1 MDENVCSIDD
11 DETSIT
17 IGQAKP
23 KEDRTSTQVIF
34 VVGGEAQ
41 NRNMVN
47 ELNVE
52 DVEYSEPVSPTAQYF
67 NSSVLSV
74 CILAVLDTEIPIDDS
89 PALGLLKDVFL
100 PISPRFSSLMVEDE
114 NGLKHWKKVEVKL
127 EDHVSIPNF
136 PSGLSPQSYDNHLSN
151 YLSKIAMEQLP
162 HNRPLWNIHIIK
174 YPTSNATGNIIF
186 KLHHSLGDGYSL
198 MAALLS
204 CNSIF
209 RNIPKVL
216 RSAFNSVSDFG
227 WSLMKS
233 SYVEDDIS
241 LIRSGNPGVEFKP
254 VVISTMTF
262 SLDDIKQ
269 IKTKLRVTINDVIT
283 GIIFFGTRLYMQE
296 GRNKSNNEH
305 STALVLLN
313 TRAIREYKS
322 VKEMHK
328 PCAEKVWG
336 NQFAFLHI
344 SIPELTSLESLN
356 PLDFVWKAHKL
367 IQRQRN
373 SGAVF
378 LTARLLEWFKKFK
391 GPEAAA
397 KYIHSTIK
405 NSSMGLSNMIGPVER
420 MALANH
426 PIKSLYFMVVGEPK
440 SLSITMISY
449 MGKLRVAFKT
459 EKDFIDPEK
468 LKSSIQNAF
477 EKILKAAQDIA

>member
-1 MDENVCSIDD
+1 
-11 DETSIT
+11 
-17 IGQAKP
+17 
-23 KEDRTSTQVIF
+23 
-34 VVGGEAQ
+34 
-41 NRNMVN
+41 
-47 ELNVE
+47 
-52 DVEYSEPVSPTAQYF
+52 
-67 NSSVLSV
+67 
-74 CILAVLDTEIPIDDS
+74 
-89 PALGLLKDVFL
+89 
-100 PISPRFSSLMVEDE
+100 VEDE
-114 NGLKHWKKVEVKL
+114 NGVKHWKKVEVKL
-127 EDHVSIPNF
+127 EDHVNIPNF

-174 YPTSNATGNIIF
+174 YPTRNAAGNIIF

-204 CNSIF
+204 CLQRADNPSVPLTFPSLTSAPNPNLSVRGTSIF

-216 RSAFNSVSDFG
+216 RSAFNTVSDFG

-283 GIIFFGTRLYMQE
+283 GIIFLGTRLYMQE
-296 GRNKSNNEH
+296 GRNKLNNEH

-336 NQFAFLHI
+336 NQFAFLHV

-356 PLDFVWKAHKL
+356 PLDFVWKAQKL

-373 SGAVF
+373 SGAIF
-378 LTARLLEWFKKFK
+378 LTARLLEWFRKFK
-391 GPEAAA
+391 GPE
-397 KYIHSTIK
+397 KKKIIFLGTRLYMQEGRNKLNNERSTALVLLNTRAIREYK
-405 NSSMGLSNMIGPVER
+405 SVKEMHKPCAEKVWGNQFAFLHVSIPELTSLESLNPLDFVWKAQKLIQRQRNSGAIFLTARLLEWFRKFKGPE
-420 MALANH
+420 L
-426 PIKSLYFMVVGEPK
+426 
-440 SLSITMISY
+440 
-449 MGKLRVAFKT
+449 
-459 EKDFIDPEK
+459 
-468 LKSSIQNAF
+468 SSIQLYQYLYLTHTIPYYQMFLTLNPKFNNA
-477 EKILKAAQDIA
+477 EN

>member
-1 MDENVCSIDD
+1 
-11 DETSIT
+11 
-17 IGQAKP
+17 
-23 KEDRTSTQVIF
+23 
-34 VVGGEAQ
+34 
-41 NRNMVN
+41 MVN

-114 NGLKHWKKVEVKL
+114 NGVKHWKKVKVKL
-127 EDHVSIPNF
+127 EDHVNIPNF

-174 YPTSNATGNIIF
+174 YPTRNAAGNLIF

-204 CNSIF
+204 CLQRADNPSVPLTFPSITSVPNPNLSVRGTSIF

-216 RSAFNSVSDFG
+216 RSAFNTVSDFG

-283 GIIFFGTRLYMQE
+283 GIIFLGTRLYMQE
-296 GRNKSNNEH
+296 GRNKLNNEH

-336 NQFAFLHI
+336 NQFAFLHV
-344 SIPELTSLESLN
+344 SMPELISLESLN
-356 PLDFVWKAHKL
+356 PIDFVWKAQKL

-373 SGAVF
+373 SGAIF
-378 LTARLLEWFKKFK
+378 LTARLLEWFRKFK
-391 GPEAAA
+391 GPEATA
-397 KYIHSTIK
+397 KYIYSTIK
-405 NSSMGLSNMIGPVER
+405 NSSMALSNIIGPVEQ

-426 PIKSLYFMVVGEPK
+426 PIKSLYFMMVGGPE
-440 SLSITMISY
+440 SLTITMVSY

-459 EKDFIDPEK
+459 EKGFIDPEK
-468 LKSSIQNAF
+468 LKSFIQNAF
-477 EKILKAAQDIA
+477 EMILKAAQDIA